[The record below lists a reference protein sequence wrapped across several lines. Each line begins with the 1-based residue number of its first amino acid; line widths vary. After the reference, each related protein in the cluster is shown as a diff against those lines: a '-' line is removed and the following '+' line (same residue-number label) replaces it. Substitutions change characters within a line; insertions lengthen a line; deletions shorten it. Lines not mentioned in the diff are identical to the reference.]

1 MIKFK
6 EFLRECLLNERNDF
20 DKEYRQ
26 SNDYRHS
33 IGLPDEDKI
42 PEDAM
47 WLGQIAVEEPK
58 KNQGIQSSVED
69 EARRR
74 IRIEDD
80 LMTPI
85 EPPRDTDPFIRQNK
99 LTQKIINTLAD
110 IESRKP
116 DSRGLVP
123 STQTVNSRRLQSTM
137 DNIVNDRKAQFPDL
151 AKEQEELDWK
161 REKLKQKSDIVV
173 DLSLLFPPPVAA
185 PKGLAK
191 ITNYFKNL
199 LNTEVTRIGNDIGDN
214 TKKQE
219 QMPFDIEYGRF
230 ENEYG
235 IPVIPKFNPEFE
247 QTRTFT
253 ADPVLALP
261 QENEQG
267 IRLGRVDYSRKNK

>member
-6 EFLRECLLNERNDF
+6 EFLRECLLNERYDSLNA
-20 DKEYRQ
+20 
-26 SNDYRHS
+26 YRHS
-33 IGLPDEDKI
+33 IGLPDEDTI
-42 PEDAM
+42 DRTQDAI
-47 WLGQIAVEEPK
+47 WLGHIAVEDPK

-80 LMTPI
+80 LMTPV
-85 EPPRDTDPFIRQNK
+85 EPPRDTDTFIRQGK
-99 LTQKIINTLAD
+99 LTQKIIDAESEIN
-110 IESRKP
+110 SRKP
-116 DSRGLVP
+116 NSKGLYP
-123 STQTVNSRRLQSTM
+123 STQTVNLRRLKQTM

-161 REKLKQKSDIVV
+161 REKLKQKSDIVG

-199 LNTEVTRIGNDIGDN
+199 LNTEVTKIGNDIRDN

-219 QMPFDIEYGRF
+219 QMPFDIEYGRS
-230 ENEYG
+230 ENQYG
-235 IPVIPKFNPEFE
+235 IPVIPQDKPEFE
-247 QTRTFT
+247 QTRKFT
-253 ADPVLALP
+253 ADPALELP

-267 IRLGRVDYSRKNK
+267 IRMGRVDYSRKNK

>member
-1 MIKFK
+1 MKSFK
-6 EFLRECLLNERNDF
+6 QFLRECLLNERYDSLNA
-20 DKEYRQ
+20 
-26 SNDYRHS
+26 YRHS
-33 IGLPDEDKI
+33 IGLPDEDTI
-42 PEDAM
+42 GRTQDAI
-47 WLGQIAVEEPK
+47 WLGHIAVEDPK

-80 LMTPI
+80 LMTPV
-85 EPPRDTDPFIRQNK
+85 EPPRDTDTFIRQNK
-99 LTQKIINTLAD
+99 LTQKIIDAESEIN
-110 IESRKP
+110 SRKP
-116 DSRGLVP
+116 NSKGLYP
-123 STQTVNSRRLQSTM
+123 STQTVNLKRLQSTM

-161 REKLKQKSDIVV
+161 REKLKQKSDIVG

-185 PKGLAK
+185 PKGPAK

-199 LNTEVTRIGNDIGDN
+199 LNTEVTKIGDDISDN

-230 ENEYG
+230 ENKYG
-235 IPVIPKFNPEFE
+235 IPVIPQDKPEFE
-247 QTRTFT
+247 QTRKFT
-253 ADPVLALP
+253 TDPALALP